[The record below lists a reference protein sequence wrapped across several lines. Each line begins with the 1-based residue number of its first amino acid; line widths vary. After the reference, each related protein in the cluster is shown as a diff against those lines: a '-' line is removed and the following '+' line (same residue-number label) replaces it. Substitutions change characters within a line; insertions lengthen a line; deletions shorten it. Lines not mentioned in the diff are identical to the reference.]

1 MSPSERQEADRP
13 LLRVVRGEPSPEE
26 LAALVTVV
34 AARRAS
40 GGEPPRPP
48 RSRWADP
55 SARMRHRLAHGPD
68 AWRTSARPV

>member
-1 MSPSERQEADRP
+1 MSLSAGADERP
-13 LLRVVRGEPSPEE
+13 LLRVVRGDPSPVE

-34 AARRAS
+34 AVRRAA

-55 SARMRHRLAHGPD
+55 AARMRRPLAHGPG
-68 AWRTSARPV
+68 AWRTSARPR